1 MSDRAFVGLPG
12 ALRDLDLG
20 TLVGCTEEDA
30 RARVEAAGGQLRC
43 YDDDHQWL
51 TADYRSTRVTARIE
65 EGRVVEVLGFS

>member
-43 YDDDHQWL
+43 YDDDHPWL